1 MSDGP
6 HPATDSKQN
15 ASAPA
20 TGPGS
25 GTQRDV
31 FVSYASPDAEI
42 ASAVVRALE
51 RCGLSCWI
59 APRDVTAGANYA
71 ESIIQAINASRVLLL
86 ILSVHSMASKHV
98 GREVER
104 ASSKNKS
111 IITLRT
117 DSAVL
122 PAALEYFLSESQ
134 WVELGAEGADE
145 AVAKIV
151 PAVQGQLAPPAAVAG
166 RPAPAREGGRRKG
179 RARAKLLTLLA
190 AAACVFAGIALLTA
204 KNPRPAANAPSLPP
218 AAAQPSLNAVTA
230 AAAIP
235 EKSVAVLPFVDLSEK
250 HDQDYFSDGLT
261 DELIEQLGRVPGLH
275 VPARTSS
282 FYFKGKA
289 ATIAEVG
296 KALGVAHVLEGS
308 VRRSGN
314 TVRITAE
321 LIDVPS
327 DSHAW
332 SQTFDRQLDDIFKI
346 QDEIAAAVVQQLKV
360 ALSGT
365 PSQLGATRNSQ
376 AYTLYLQARHACGH
390 ETVEDLNRGVSLF
403 EQAITLDP
411 NYALAYAWL
420 ADCHGRRVGNG
431 LDTDGVGYAKA
442 RAAAERAMALE
453 PSLPDGYVKLGM
465 ARMQYGLDWATASAM
480 AKKALALDPNNPQAL
495 ELSGHIAV
503 AVGTLADAE
512 SDFRR
517 AIEQDPLNLQ
527 YRRYLG
533 RALYYDN
540 RLPEAEA
547 ALRRILDLDPDATVA
562 HYELGRVLLARGDLP
577 GALAAFKAETG
588 NAWGLFGLP
597 LVYSALKRAD
607 DSQAALQALLAQSA
621 GAEFQVAE
629 TYAYLGQAQLAFEW
643 LDNARTRHDPGVVW
657 VRGDPLLRSIVKD
670 PRFARFLRSVNLPD

>member
-1 MSDGP
+1 MSDSEQS
-6 HPATDSKQN
+6 TSDSNQDS
-15 ASAPA
+15 SAPL
-20 TGPGS
+20 TGPGP
-25 GTQRDV
+25 GIHRDV

-42 ASAVVRALE
+42 AAAVVRALE

-71 ESIIQAINASRVLLL
+71 ESIIQAINATGVLLL
-86 ILSVHSMASKHV
+86 ILSAHSMASKHV
-98 GREVER
+98 GKEVER

-111 IITLRT
+111 IIAVRT
-117 DSAVL
+117 DTAVL
-122 PAALEYFLSESQ
+122 PPALEYFLSESQ
-134 WVELGAEGADE
+134 WIDLGAEGTE
-145 AVAKIV
+145 KAVAKIV
-151 PAVQGQLAPPAAVAG
+151 LAVQSRLMPSAAAAG
-166 RPAPAREGGRRKG
+166 GPAPAREAGRGRRH
-179 RARAKLLTLLA
+179 ARAKLLILLA
-190 AAACVFAGIALLTA
+190 AAAVAFAGIALLTA
-204 KNPRPAANAPSLPP
+204 RNQRPATNAPSPPP
-218 AAAQPSLNAVTA
+218 AAAQAPANAVTG
-230 AAAIP
+230 AAAIS

-250 HDQDYFSDGLT
+250 RDQDYFSDGLT
-261 DELIEQLGRVPGLH
+261 DELIEQLGRIPDLR

-282 FYFKGKA
+282 FYFKGKT

-308 VRRSGN
+308 VRRAGN

-321 LIDVPS
+321 LIDVRT

-332 SQTFDRQLDDIFKI
+332 SQTFDRKLDDIFKI
-346 QDEIAAAVVQQLKV
+346 QDEITGAVVQQLKV
-360 ALSGT
+360 ALTGVA
-365 PSQLGATRNSQ
+365 SQPGATHNSQ

-390 ETVEDLNRGVSLF
+390 ETTEDLNKGVSLF
-403 EQAITLDP
+403 EQAIALDP

-453 PSLPDGYVKLGM
+453 PALPEGYVKLGM
-465 ARMQYGLDWATASAM
+465 ARMQYELDWGTAAAM
-480 AKKALALDPNNPQAL
+480 ANKALALDPNNPQAL

-503 AVGTLADAE
+503 ATGTLAAAE

-517 AIEQDPLNLQ
+517 AIELDPLNLQ

-533 RALYYDN
+533 RALYYEN

-547 ALRRILDLDPDATVA
+547 ALRRILDLDSQATVA
-562 HYELGRVLLARGDLP
+562 HYELGRVLLARGDLQ

-588 NAWGLFGLP
+588 NEWGLFGPP
-597 LVYSALKRAD
+597 LVYSALKRGD
-607 DSQAALQALLAQSA
+607 DRQAALKALLAQSS

-629 TYAYLGQAQLAFEW
+629 TYAFLGQTDKAFEW
-643 LDNARTRHDPGVVW
+643 LDNARNRHDPGVVW

-670 PRFARFLRSVNLPD
+670 PRFGVFLRSVNLPD